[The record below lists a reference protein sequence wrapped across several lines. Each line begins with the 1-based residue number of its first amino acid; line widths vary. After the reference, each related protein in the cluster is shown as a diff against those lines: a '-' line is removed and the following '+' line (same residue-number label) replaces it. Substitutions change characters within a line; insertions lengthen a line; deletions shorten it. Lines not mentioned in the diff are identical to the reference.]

1 MALPKDQHVIG
12 KSGTG
17 PDRGPKARPAAV
29 TAGIPALAPKSPYDG
44 PAFDFAHP
52 SISAPETALRQ
63 AASGLKSALQSLA
76 ARAETREG
84 YAALMSALETLMP
97 ELYRCYG
104 GYVSAVLA
112 TGENKVACSKGCS
125 HCCSHYVTSVE
136 PYEIL
141 FLHGRV
147 RYHEG
152 YPSRVVAMHRRATL
166 FKSLLDEKEG
176 DEAEDRALYRYYL
189 RGSACPFLGE
199 GGQCGVYES
208 RPMSC
213 RMFYSMSHPSL
224 CKGKG
229 VIDPGN
235 RNFLIELP
243 EDIEADLARA
253 GAAFARFSLPESLF
267 EGLLKANEA
276 FGRFD
281 APMDDA
287 IS

>member
-1 MALPKDQHVIG
+1 VALPKDQHDYE
-12 KSGTG
+12 K
-17 PDRGPKARPAAV
+17 PEAAPES
-29 TAGIPALAPKSPYDG
+29 AAIPVLAPKSPYDG

-52 SISAPETALRQ
+52 SIAAPEMALRE
-63 AASGLKSALQSLA
+63 AAAGLKSALQRLA
-76 ARAETREG
+76 SRADTREG
-84 YAALMSALETLMP
+84 YDALMSALEARMP
-97 ELYRCYG
+97 GLYRCYD

-112 TGENKVACSKGCS
+112 TGESKVACSKGCS

-136 PYEIL
+136 PYELL

-147 RYHEG
+147 RYHES
-152 YPSRVVAMHRRATL
+152 YPSRVVAMHRRTAL
-166 FKSLLDEKEG
+166 FKSLLNAKDG
-176 DEAEDRALYRYYL
+176 DDAEDRALYRYYL

-253 GAAFARFSLPESLF
+253 GSAFARFSLPESLF

-281 APMDDA
+281 APKA
-287 IS
+287 EAGTKGGVPE

>member
-1 MALPKDQHVIG
+1 ME
-12 KSGTG
+12 
-17 PDRGPKARPAAV
+17 AV
-29 TAGIPALAPKSPYDG
+29 TAAIPASAPKNPYDG

-52 SISAPETALRQ
+52 SIAAPENSLRKS
-63 AASGLKSALQSLA
+63 AAGLKAALERLA
-76 ARAETREG
+76 ARADSQNG
-84 YAALMSALETLMP
+84 YDALMSELEARMP
-97 ELYRCYG
+97 DLYRDYG
-104 GYVSAVLA
+104 EYVSAVLA
-112 TGENKVACSKGCS
+112 TGDQKVTCSKGCS

-152 YPSRVVAMHRRATL
+152 YPSRVVAMHRRTAL
-166 FKSLLDEKEG
+166 FKSLLDAKDGE
-176 DEAEDRALYRYYL
+176 EAEDRALYRFYL
-189 RGSACPFLGE
+189 RGARCPFLEE
-199 GGQCGVYES
+199 GGRCGVYDS

-281 APMDDA
+281 AREADA
-287 IS
+287 GG